1 MLAEMKNG
9 VFMIAWFPISYVLI
23 SHSFTSFVSSTVQNI
38 VELGET
44 ISMSRWTFRK
54 YQRDIDKKDRN
65 KKR

>member
-1 MLAEMKNG
+1 MKN
-9 VFMIAWFPISYVLI
+9 SYVLI

-54 YQRDIDKKDRN
+54 YQRDIDKKERN